1 MKTYYLYEMIDLY
14 GTVEYVGYS
23 CNPKFR
29 MYQHTRMKN
38 VDGNGHGRFY
48 GRSDLSMVIVSEFP
62 TRKEAAQAEIALK
75 KEYGMPPTEALCG
88 IHAALTLRQLTI
100 EQAKEIRSKWV
111 PYKYSKKRLSDEYG
125 VSIGS
130 IDKIVKNIT
139 YIETVD

>member
-88 IHAALTLRQLTI
+88 INSAIKMRQLTMD
-100 EQAKEIRSKWV
+100 QAREIRSKWV
-111 PYKYSKKRLSDEYG
+111 PYKYTLRQLEKEYG
-125 VSIGS
+125 ISRGAIA
-130 IDKIVKNIT
+130 KIIKNIT
-139 YIETVD
+139 YLETVD